1 MVVLSLAAGNI
12 RNSPR
17 RLIQAIHSAIKIE
30 SIEAST
36 TIAALIQ
43 VSIVGSLRSAEVN
56 GMRRAI
62 PSPLTMRELHGGQI
76 RLSVAKSRSGGFDRT
91 ATPAGPVQ
99 FHLN

>member
-30 SIEAST
+30 SIVAST

-56 GMRRAI
+56 GKCRAVPSRLKMRDLQGLKIGA
-62 PSPLTMRELHGGQI
+62 G
-76 RLSVAKSRSGGFDRT
+76 VAQTTRCGFSRTG
-91 ATPAGPVQ
+91 TPASPVQ
-99 FHLN
+99 FHVN

>member
-30 SIEAST
+30 SIVAST

-62 PSPLTMRELHGGQI
+62 PSPLKMRDLHGCQI
-76 RLSVAKSRSGGFDRT
+76 RLSVAQIRRCGFSRTG
-91 ATPAGPVQ
+91 TPAGPVQ